1 MRLLKYRLGKKPT
14 APLLTMGVTKTG
26 YALYAKQGA
35 IYFCVRYGQKSFQR
49 IATIQGKQSKLNV
62 IVRFN
67 AENLSLQVGRKLD
80 YWWIKSVDLTTY
92 TSKRKLRGW
101 AF

>member
-1 MRLLKYRLGKKPT
+1 
-14 APLLTMGVTKTG
+14 
-26 YALYAKQGA
+26 LYAKQGA

-67 AENLSLQVGRKLD
+67 AENLSLQVGRNSTTGGSNPQGLLHTHPKENLAVGHFD
-80 YWWIKSVDLTTY
+80 NDPVDSESPKEAINGHLIELKIST
-92 TSKRKLRGW
+92 L
-101 AF
+101 